1 MRLMATYPTR
11 LRSWTRS
18 EYRRLGD
25 LGILREDEPVELIGG
40 QLIVAEPKNTPHAA
54 VVALAADALR
64 LAFGPGWL
72 VRQQDPIALDPDS
85 EPEPDLSVVRG
96 SPRDYL
102 ADHPARP
109 VLVVEVAESSLRFDR
124 RDKGSLYAKAGLPD
138 YWIVNLRDRRLE
150 VYRHAAAD
158 DAARFGWRYL
168 DVKAFAA
175 GARVTPLALPD
186 VSIAVADILP

>member
-1 MRLMATYPTR
+1 MRVMRTYPTR
-11 LRSWTRS
+11 LRPWTRK

-25 LGILREDEPVELIGG
+25 LGIIREDEPVELIGG
-40 QLIVAEPKNTPHAA
+40 QLVVAEPKNTPHAA
-54 VVALAADALR
+54 AVALVADALR
-64 LAFGPGWL
+64 LAFGTGWL
-72 VRQQDPIALDPDS
+72 IRQQDPIAIEPDS

-96 SPRDYL
+96 HPRDYL

-124 RDKGSLYAKAGLPD
+124 RDKGSLYAKAGLSD
-138 YWIVNLRDRRLE
+138 YWILNLRDRRLE
-150 VYRHAAAD
+150 VYRHPAAD
-158 DAARFGWRYL
+158 DAAPFGWRYL

-186 VSIAVADILP
+186 VSIAIADILP